1 MFDLR
6 LVPNELAEPLSFSEV
21 SDKLMDQRV
30 LRSEAAAFAA
40 LVGSNAYSD
49 FILKNGYRPDPST
62 AAVIGKL
69 IGQQV
74 RASDGTMQPART
86 AMERASMS
94 ALRRQQ
100 KLRRRKLAHVA
111 RLCAAIDELAVN
123 EDDPASIIEAI
134 SSHEEPKITKNLE
147 KSVEWLCRF
156 AQEWQ
161 SRGKQQEAR
170 RNSQYPAKSSD

>member
-1 MFDLR
+1 MLNLR
-6 LVPNELAEPLSFSEV
+6 LVHNTDREPLSFEEA
-21 SDKLMDQRV
+21 SDQAMDQRV

-40 LVGSNAYSD
+40 LIGSNAYSD
-49 FILKNGYRPDPST
+49 FILKHGYRPDPPT
-62 AAVIGKL
+62 AAIIGKL

-74 RASDGTMQPART
+74 RAIDGTMQPRRT
-86 AMERASMS
+86 VMERAAFKES
-94 ALRRQQ
+94 RRAQ
-100 KLRRRKLAHVA
+100 KQHLRKLAHVA

-147 KSVEWLCRF
+147 KSLEWLSRF

-161 SRGKQQEAR
+161 GRGKQQETGGNPQR
-170 RNSQYPAKSSD
+170 PTDRPD